1 MLKQIYE
8 TKISCCK
15 INAGKNLEIVQK
27 RFIIAQSYFFNK
39 MTYLNQT
46 YEILNGGYY
55 SGNSSWDKT
64 HSEIDNCFKLYQL
77 TQGECHI
84 CDQEQDFKLEEGNL
98 YFINGSKLLRQFCNH
113 SFSTHWLHFIPK
125 DLILYQGLLT
135 IPTVVQL
142 PVCQTGISD
151 IVPYLEE
158 LFLPTNTSLWETS
171 LRILHV
177 QTWLQTSLVE
187 LFTQYPV
194 DRKKISL
201 ETSRIEPAIKYMN
214 KHYKETVK
222 LEHLAEQCYMSPNYF
237 HKIFKKALN
246 ITPTDYLNR
255 IRMNE
260 AIQLLAEKQQTI
272 KNIAYELGFSDDS
285 HFCRSF
291 KKHYGISPGE
301 FQKNKGDILF

>member
-55 SGNSSWDKT
+55 SGNSSWNKT

-151 IVPYLEE
+151 IVPY
-158 LFLPTNTSLWETS
+158 FV
-171 LRILHV
+171 LHPK
-177 QTWLQTSLVE
+177 S
-187 LFTQYPV
+187 
-194 DRKKISL
+194 
-201 ETSRIEPAIKYMN
+201 
-214 KHYKETVK
+214 
-222 LEHLAEQCYMSPNYF
+222 
-237 HKIFKKALN
+237 
-246 ITPTDYLNR
+246 
-255 IRMNE
+255 
-260 AIQLLAEKQQTI
+260 
-272 KNIAYELGFSDDS
+272 
-285 HFCRSF
+285 
-291 KKHYGISPGE
+291 
-301 FQKNKGDILF
+301 